1 MLVTIKSMLFE
12 LPVVLTETTVPSFS
26 SKPDFITIV
35 TFDDSISLLPG
46 FYSAAIEA
54 TYPTTEFLFCY
65 SNVMLLQ
72 VLAML
77 VHLAIITREKNK
89 QCN

>member
-1 MLVTIKSMLFE
+1 MPL
-12 LPVVLTETTVPSFS
+12 FS

-35 TFDDSISLLPG
+35 TFDDSTSLLQG
-46 FYSAAIEA
+46 FYNDAIEA

-72 VLAML
+72 VVAML
-77 VHLAIITREKNK
+77 VHLAIITL
-89 QCN
+89 